1 MITLS
6 KRLKA
11 IADMVKPCSVV
22 ADVGCDHGF
31 LSIYLVEN
39 DIAGRGLATDINA
52 GPLERAEEHIREYRM
67 ENRIETIQCDG
78 LSGIGYADA
87 IVIAGMGGRL
97 MVRIL
102 SEGDSC
108 RKTANQLILGPQ
120 SELEYFRNSLCEMG
134 YMIDAED
141 FILDEGKYYPIIHAV
156 RGDMKLDR
164 TQAMYGPCLLRDA
177 NKTLKE
183 FLLKERDYKLDILW
197 NLTGNKSPEESD
209 EISAKTGQRINEL
222 KEELVINEK
231 ALRIIG

>member
-39 DIAGRGLATDINA
+39 DIAGRVLATDINA
-52 GPLERAEEHIREYRM
+52 GPIERAEEHIREHRM
-67 ENRIETIQCDG
+67 ENCIETIQCDG
-78 LSGIGYADA
+78 LSGINYADA

-97 MVRIL
+97 MIRIL
-102 SEGDSC
+102 TEGAGC
-108 RKTANQLILGPQ
+108 RKTADQLILEPQ
-120 SELEYFRNSLCEMG
+120 SELEFFRKTLCEMG

-141 FILDEGKYYPIIHAV
+141 FVLDEGKYYPIIHAV
-156 RGDMKLDR
+156 KGEMNLDR
-164 TQAMYGPCLLRDA
+164 TQAMYGPCLLRDK
-177 NKTLKE
+177 NQTLKE
-183 FLLKERDYKLDILW
+183 YLLKEKEYKLNILW
-197 NLTGNKSPEESD
+197 NLTGNKSAEEN
-209 EISAKTGQRINEL
+209 EEVNEKTAQRIKEL

-231 ALRIIG
+231 ALRIIR